1 MLNLYHTSSYYY
13 DDHHPHHYQGEKCFT
28 AIRCYLSRIISL
40 FASTGTNGLKE
51 ANNSDT
57 VNKVYNLFLRNFL
70 HSFGCSF
77 LQTYGLVTFKTPHPF
92 RTKISQLS
100 VEKSLTNYCE
110 VKAVE

>member
-1 MLNLYHTSSYYY
+1 M
-13 DDHHPHHYQGEKCFT
+13 
-28 AIRCYLSRIISL
+28 IIIL
-40 FASTGTNGLKE
+40 IIIKVKNVLLPYVVTFLVIYPFFASTGTNGLKE